1 MENCK
6 VLPIDESYN
15 REMLSIAA
23 RCPIRAGGMSLYFD
37 KSPDFFRISRMKY
50 QKNEHIGF
58 FIDNSLKG
66 FGSLG
71 YYDALLKGERETV
84 FTFYHFCLL
93 PEARGQHI
101 PELAVDHFFRLVR
114 NSGATYG
121 IGITLK
127 GNRPVESYFKRS
139 LSEPV
144 PPVRVVDELVVKT
157 ILFSKRRKNETA
169 YRVRN
174 AAMED
179 IPAIVRL
186 LNEEHRQRDFG
197 SIFSEDRFLPVLQ
210 ERQLQIGDYYVA
222 TDQRGE
228 IKGVCLAW
236 DCSSFRRTLVLQ
248 YSSRFY
254 TTLLGYKALS
264 GLMPMAPFPARGE
277 YFRELTIT
285 DYGVAGRDPVI
296 MHALLSEI
304 YHRHHNRQYHFMN
317 WASCGSDS
325 LLQAASGFWHK
336 NLTSHIIFTSMDPV
350 NLNTEIRLPYIDI
363 ALI

>member
-1 MENCK
+1 MDNCK

-15 REMLSIAA
+15 REILSIAA
-23 RCPIRAGGMSLYFD
+23 ASPIQAGGMSLYFD

-50 QKNEHIGF
+50 RLNEHIGF
-58 FIDNSLKG
+58 FIDDTLKG

-71 YYDALLKGERETV
+71 YYDALVKGKQESV

-93 PEARGQHI
+93 PEARGKHI
-101 PELAVDHFFRLVR
+101 PELAVDRFFRLVR
-114 NSGATYG
+114 NNGAQFG

-127 GNRPVESYFKRS
+127 GNRPVESYFSRP

-169 YRVRN
+169 YRVRQ
-174 AAMED
+174 AVMED
-179 IPAIVRL
+179 IPVIVRL

-197 SIFSEDRFLPVLQ
+197 LIFNEDSFLPVLQ
-210 ERQLQIGDYYVA
+210 DRQLQIGDYYVA
-222 TDQRGE
+222 TDGRGA

-236 DCSSFRRTLVLQ
+236 DCSSFRRTQVLQ
-248 YSSRFY
+248 YSPRFY
-254 TTLLGYKALS
+254 TTLLAYKALS
-264 GLMPMAPFPARGE
+264 GLLPMAPFPARGAC
-277 YFRELTIT
+277 FRELTIT
-285 DYGVAGRDPVI
+285 DYAVAERDPVI

-325 LLQAASGFWHK
+325 LLQAASGFWYK
-336 NLTSHIIFTSMDPV
+336 QLSSHIIFTAMNPAQ
-350 NLNTEIRLPYIDI
+350 LNTEIRLPYIDI